1 MESNNN
7 FLYVS
12 LPSNLEYIILMHDVL
27 NNIRKRRTS
36 VLSQIIEPNIDENL
50 IDNYSYISKS
60 PNKYATLD
68 VNRNKNSVNNFSQS
82 GSNFLKNSNNS
93 RNNNNK
99 NLNISV
105 YEDKENNMNLSN
117 LRSNCNKSYI
127 ENNIN
132 LNYFLLFSI

>member
-1 MESNNN
+1 
-7 FLYVS
+7 
-12 LPSNLEYIILMHDVL
+12 MHDVL

-127 ENNIN
+127 ENNKK
-132 LNYFLLFSI
+132 